1 MFAVIRIIRK
11 VLKIVSFLLETIN
24 QRYKL
29 MHFNLRSKGIQN
41 ENKMYHL
48 MIQLIIVPAH
58 E

>member
-11 VLKIVSFLLETIN
+11 VLKIVFFLLKNRVI
-24 QRYKL
+24 RYKL
-29 MHFNLRSKGIQN
+29 MHFNLGSMGIQN
-41 ENKMYHL
+41 ENKMYRL